1 MKNKPLCVLVDDN
14 KNSLNALVYDIEEIG
29 LLEVEKTFTD
39 PDKFL
44 SQLDQLKSE
53 IVFLDMDMHING
65 VEVARR
71 LQGKRIIFVS
81 AHKEEAYKAYD
92 VAAVDFVP
100 KPVLTSR
107 LKSAIEKVL
116 PLISPK
122 VLVLKTDSANKHEIL
137 INTILFVEPHPDEK
151 RDKNIHLNDGE
162 VIRAKNYDLKDLR
175 AQLPSN
181 KFLMLNSSQLV
192 NLDCVTKL
200 IDRDTVGVRIGRVDK
215 ECTLGESHK
224 SAFFAAKPHLKA

>member
-1 MKNKPLCVLVDDN
+1 MKSKPLCVLVDDN
-14 KNSLNALVYDIEEIG
+14 KDSLDALVYDLEEIG

-44 SQLDQLKSE
+44 AKLDQLQAE
-53 IVFLDMDMHING
+53 IIFLDMDMHING

-71 LQGKRIIFVS
+71 LQGKKIIFVS
-81 AHKEEAYKAYD
+81 GHKEEAYKAYD

-116 PLISPK
+116 PMISKK
-122 VLVLKTDSANKHEIL
+122 VLVLKTAAANKHEVAVDS
-137 INTILFVEPHPDEK
+137 ILFVEPHPEEK
-151 RDKNIHLNDGE
+151 RDKNIHLSDGD

-175 AQLPSN
+175 GQLPAN
-181 KFLMLNSSQLV
+181 KFIMLNSSQLV

-200 IDRDTVGVRIGRVDK
+200 IDRDTVGVRIGKTDK

-224 SAFFAAKPHLKA
+224 AAFFTAKPHLKS